1 MGQATRKSKIQE
13 EQTQQSLWG
22 NHLQQRLREGQL
34 ILLCAVALFMVVS
47 LATYHPADPGW
58 SHVGLSNQIN
68 NAGGWIGSW
77 FADIF
82 LLLLGY
88 LAYVLPVMLAYS
100 GWTLFREWNNNGV
113 THHYLLLVRLCGFV
127 MVFLSG
133 TALMHLHFPE
143 IGQTFP
149 VGSGGALGVFISKT
163 LVNFLSFKGA
173 TLILL
178 ALGLVG
184 LTLSTGLSWLSLMD
198 TTGQFLLWVWRGLV
212 YYWDQ
217 LLKAAYAYYQ
227 QQREQRAAS
236 KALQLSEPQINERQM
251 AEPRLN
257 ESRVEHEIPE
267 IELKPVKRR
276 AARLPRII
284 DITEETL
291 MTVEDVKPIIVKPAA
306 RIIPKPRKLLSNE
319 PTGLPSLDLLDLPS
333 TEQHEQYTPA
343 ELESM
348 SRDVENKL
356 LDFGVTAKVVGV
368 MPGPVITRFEME
380 LAPGIKV
387 SKITGLAKDLA
398 RSLSIVSVRV
408 VEVIPGKPYIGLE
421 LPNRHRESVSLRE
434 VLSTEEFEK
443 STSPVTLALGK
454 DIAGHPMI
462 VDLAKMPHVLV
473 AGTTGAGK
481 SVGVNSMLLSLLFK
495 SSPEDVRLILI
506 DPKMLELSIYEGIP
520 HLLCPVVIDMKEAAN
535 ALTWSVAEM
544 ERRYRLMAAMGVRS
558 MASYNRTVRDA
569 IERGE
574 PIPDPLFKVPGEMP
588 PTLTP
593 FPYIVVVIDEFA
605 DMMMVVGKK
614 VEELIA
620 RIAQKARAAGIHLIL
635 ATQRPSVDVITGLI
649 KANIPTRIAF
659 QVASRIDSRTILDQS
674 GAEQLLGR
682 GDMLYL
688 PAGAGVPLRV
698 HGAFVADQEVHSVV
712 HDWKQRAEP
721 QYDESILQTTAP
733 DSAGSFGVGGEGNG
747 GETDPLYDDAVRIVT
762 ESRRA
767 SISNIQ
773 RRLKIGYNRA
783 ARLVEEMEAAGIVS
797 SMQVNGSREV
807 LVAAPP
813 QD

>member
-1 MGQATRKSKIQE
+1 MAQATRKSKVQE
-13 EQTQQSLWG
+13 QPAQRSLWG

-34 ILLCAVALFMVVS
+34 ILLCALALFMIVS

-58 SHVGLSNQIN
+58 SHAALSAHIT
-68 NAGGWIGSW
+68 NAGGWIGAW
-77 FADIF
+77 VADIF

-88 LAYVLPVMLAYS
+88 LAYLLPIMLAYS
-100 GWTLFREWNNNGV
+100 GWTVFREWNNPDFS
-113 THHYLLLVRLCGFV
+113 HRHLLLIRILGFV
-127 MVFLSG
+127 LVFLAG
-133 TALMHLHFPE
+133 TALMHLHFPQLGE
-143 IGQTFP
+143 TFP
-149 VGSGGALGVFISKT
+149 VGSGGALGVLISKT
-163 LVNFLSFKGA
+163 LVNFLNFKGA

-178 ALGLVG
+178 ALGLIG
-184 LTLSTGLSWLSLMD
+184 ITLSTGLSWLKLMD
-198 TTGQFLLWVWRGLV
+198 NTGKILLWVWRKIVL
-212 YYWDQ
+212 YWDA
-217 LLKAAYAYYQ
+217 LLRALYNAYQ
-227 QQREQRAAS
+227 QKRARRAERQ
-236 KALQLSEPQINERQM
+236 ALQVTQKSPRKEPEMKEDIS
-251 AEPRLN
+251 AL
-257 ESRVEHEIPE
+257 
-267 IELKPVKRR
+267 ELKTSRR
-276 AARLPRII
+276 KASRLPRII
-284 DITEETL
+284 DVTEDASIS
-291 MTVEDVKPIIVKPAA
+291 VIK
-306 RIIPKPRKLLSNE
+306 PKPVIVQPQPRAVLKPRRIANNSM
-319 PTGLPSLDLLDLPS
+319 PGLPSLDLLDLPP
-333 TEQHEQYTPA
+333 TQHTEQYTPA
-343 ELESM
+343 ELEHM

-356 LDFGVTAKVVGV
+356 LDFGITAKVVGV
-368 MPGPVITRFEME
+368 MPGPVITRFELE

-398 RSLSIVSVRV
+398 RSLSIISVRV

-421 LPNRHRESVSLRE
+421 LPNRHREAVSLRE

-443 STSPVTLALGK
+443 SSSAVTLALGK
-454 DIAGHPMI
+454 DIAGNPVI

-473 AGTTGAGK
+473 AGTTGSGK

-544 ERRYRLMAAMGVRS
+544 ERRYRLMAAMGVRN
-558 MASYNRTVRDA
+558 MASFNRKVREA
-569 IERGE
+569 IDRGE
-574 PIPDPLFKVPGEMP
+574 PIPDPLFKVPGEIP

-593 FPYIVVVIDEFA
+593 LPFIVVVIDEFA

-659 QVASRIDSRTILDQS
+659 QVASRIDSRTILDQQ

-688 PAGAGVPLRV
+688 PAGAGVPVRV

-712 HDWKQRAEP
+712 NDWKQRAEP
-721 QYDESILQTTAP
+721 QYDESILQASSP
-733 DSAGSFGVGGEGNG
+733 DMGGSFGLGGEEGS
-747 GETDPLYDDAVRIVT
+747 GEADPLYDEAVRIVT

-797 SMQVNGSREV
+797 AMQTNGSREV
-807 LVAAPP
+807 LVAGPP
-813 QD
+813 AD

>member
-1 MGQATRKSKIQE
+1 MAQATRRSKVKE
-13 EQTQQSLWG
+13 EPVQQSLWG

-34 ILLCAVALFMVVS
+34 ILLCALALFMVVS
-47 LATYHPADPGW
+47 LGTYHPADPGW
-58 SHVGLSNQIN
+58 SHAALSDQIN

-77 FADIF
+77 LADIF

-88 LAYVLPVMLAYS
+88 LAYLLPVMLAYS
-100 GWTLFREWNNNGV
+100 GWTVFREWNNPDFS
-113 THHYLLLVRLCGFV
+113 HRHLLLIRTGGFIL
-127 MVFLSG
+127 VFLSG

-143 IGQTFP
+143 FGQTFP
-149 VGSGGALGVFISKT
+149 VGSGGALGVFVSKT
-163 LVNFLSFKGA
+163 LVNFLNFKGA

-178 ALGLVG
+178 AFGLIG
-184 LTLSTGLSWLSLMD
+184 ITLSTGLSWLKLMD
-198 TTGQFLLWVWRGLV
+198 TTGQFLLWSWRGIV
-212 YYWDQ
+212 YYWDL
-217 LLKAAYAYYQ
+217 LLKNLYDYYQ
-227 QQREQRAAS
+227 QKSTQRAEMQAR
-236 KALQLSEPQINERQM
+236 KLASEPRFT
-251 AEPRLN
+251 
-257 ESRVEHEIPE
+257 ESEIKE
-267 IELKPVKRR
+267 EMTALELKPARR
-276 AARLPRII
+276 RSPRLPRII
-284 DITEETL
+284 DVTEETNITL
-291 MTVEDVKPIIVKPAA
+291 VEPKPPVIVQPLP
-306 RIIPKPRKLLSNE
+306 RVIPKPRRIVNNSA
-319 PTGLPSLDLLDLPS
+319 PGLPSLDLLDLPPA
-333 TEQHEQYTPA
+333 QHTEQYTPA
-343 ELESM
+343 ELEHM

-368 MPGPVITRFEME
+368 MPGPVITRFELE

-398 RSLSIVSVRV
+398 RSLAIVSVRV

-443 STSPVTLALGK
+443 SSSPVTLALGK

-520 HLLCPVVIDMKEAAN
+520 HLMCPVVIDMKEAAN

-544 ERRYRLMAAMGVRS
+544 ERRYRLMAAMGVRN
-558 MASYNRTVRDA
+558 MASFNRKVRDA

-574 PIPDPLFKVPGEMP
+574 PIPDPLFKVPGQMP

-593 FPYIVVVIDEFA
+593 FPFIVIVIDEFA

-659 QVASRIDSRTILDQS
+659 QVASRIDSRTILDQQ

-688 PAGAGVPLRV
+688 PAGAGVPVRV

-712 HDWKQRAEP
+712 NDWKQRAEP
-721 QYDESILQTTAP
+721 QYDESILQTASP
-733 DSAGSFGVGGEGNG
+733 DSAGGLFGFGGEEGAG
-747 GETDPLYDDAVRIVT
+747 DSDPLYDDAVRIVT

-797 SMQVNGSREV
+797 AMQGNGSREV
-807 LVAAPP
+807 LVAGPP
-813 QD
+813 ED